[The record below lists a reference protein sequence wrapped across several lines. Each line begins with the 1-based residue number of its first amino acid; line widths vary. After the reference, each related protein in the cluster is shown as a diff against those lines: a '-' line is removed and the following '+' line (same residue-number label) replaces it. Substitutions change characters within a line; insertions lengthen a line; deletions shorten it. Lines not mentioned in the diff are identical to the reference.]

1 MFLGLFSIHPSLDQD
16 SIPDDDD
23 DDDNP
28 AMLAVFVLPRKRLS
42 PRHLTGTG
50 APGSGLSVLS
60 FVTSLSSSLPR
71 VQKAGQPQS
80 EDTSPKPLPPV
91 CG

>member
-16 SIPDDDD
+16 SIPDDD
-23 DDDNP
+23 NL
-28 AMLAVFVLPRKRLS
+28 AMLAVFVLPRKKLS

-50 APGSGLSVLS
+50 AAGSGLSILS
-60 FVTSLSSSLPR
+60 FVTSLSSSLPH